1 MAAFIGLVFV
11 VGVAVGAI
19 VRPYLEA
26 VSAAPRFPGPPSPD
40 ALVAI
45 FTKELNLT
53 PVQQTQLENILR
65 ARRDKFDALGE
76 GIRQRMDAERDRMRA
91 DIDQILTPEQRVRF
105 ESMNRKMREHPRSLP
120 PFDPP
125 PSPR

>member
-11 VGVAVGAI
+11 VGMAVGAI
-19 VRPYLEA
+19 VRPYLES
-26 VSAAPRFPGPPSPD
+26 VSATQRFPGPPSPD

-53 PVQQTQLENILR
+53 PVQQTQLEKILR
-65 ARRDKFDALGE
+65 ARRDTFDAFGE
-76 GIRQRMDAERDRMRA
+76 GIRQRMDAERDRMLA
-91 DIDQILTPEQRVRF
+91 DIDKLLTPEQRVRF
-105 ESMNRKMREHPRSLP
+105 ESMNRKMREHPRPLP
-120 PFDPP
+120 PFVPP